1 VRRFI
6 CGGDA
11 AAVAAVGLGLVERFV
26 GARNQGDGVVVGNGF
41 GESDAQGERFGAG
54 DQVEAADG
62 LVEPFRDTDSDVAWS
77 LGQDEQEL
85 VATVAAEVIAP
96 AQVLGDGFCHLAQSG
111 IACGVALD
119 IVDGF
124 EVVDVD
130 EGDGESLVAAAE
142 TLEFGGEFGLD
153 AAPVERPGERVL
165 LRFIAAASDQLSA
178 GENEDEEAGDAE

>member
-1 VRRFI
+1 
-6 CGGDA
+6 
-11 AAVAAVGLGLVERFV
+11 
-26 GARNQGDGVVVGNGF
+26 
-41 GESDAQGERFGAG
+41 
-54 DQVEAADG
+54 
-62 LVEPFRDTDSDVAWS
+62 VAWS

-96 AQVLGDGFCHLAQSG
+96 AQVLAMVSATRAERHRLR
-111 IACGVALD
+111 VALD

-153 AAPVERPGERVL
+153 AARLNARRASPSAI
-165 LRFIAAASDQLSA
+165 IAAASDQLSA
-178 GENEDEEAGDAE
+178 GENEDEEP